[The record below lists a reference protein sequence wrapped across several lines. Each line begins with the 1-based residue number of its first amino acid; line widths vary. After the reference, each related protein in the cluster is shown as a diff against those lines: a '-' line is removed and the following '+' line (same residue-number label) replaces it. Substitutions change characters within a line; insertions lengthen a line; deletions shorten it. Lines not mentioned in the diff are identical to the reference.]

1 MEFFDIIHVVVVDGV
16 GGAYSTGYG
25 SFPPCQPSLLFL
37 LLVGCFLLCFSPS
50 SYSIRCRRF
59 YIYIECADTI
69 CIIYNRF
76 ILSSI
81 AVRRLR

>member
-1 MEFFDIIHVVVVDGV
+1 MEFFDIIHVAVGGV

-50 SYSIRCRRF
+50 NYSIRCRRF
-59 YIYIECADTI
+59 HIYIECADTI